1 MPIKGYVINLKC
13 RPDRLYRF
21 NNCVKKYLPDVDI
34 EVVEAI
40 NGNNINLDDSTFT
53 IRVNTENWSRNSS
66 EKMFRGVMG
75 CCLSHLECYK
85 RIYKS
90 NEKYAMIFED
100 DCYFINGKENDS
112 NNIIVNL
119 KLPEKFGI
127 IWFNECLWGDKLKTR
142 SIPTLIQ
149 YNGCK
154 TTESYLISKEFAKI
168 LYHENINNLGAI
180 DHHIG
185 LFRYKYPDYPY
196 YTIDNDIFIQYDRSD
211 SNIR

>member
-13 RPDRLYRF
+13 RPDRLDRF
-21 NNCVKKYLPDVDI
+21 NNCVKKYLPDIDV

-40 NGNNINLDDSTFT
+40 NGNNINLNDPTL
-53 IRVNTENWSRNSS
+53 IRRVNRQNLNLTE
-66 EKMFRGVMG
+66 KLLRGITG

-85 RIYKS
+85 RIYES

-100 DCYFINGKENDS
+100 DCYFINGTENTS
-112 NNIIVNL
+112 NDIIVNL
-119 KLPEKFGI
+119 KLPDKFGI
-127 IWFNECLWGDKLKTR
+127 IWFNECVWSDKLKTN
-142 SIPTLIQ
+142 SNPTLIH
-149 YNGCK
+149 YDGCK

-168 LYHENINNLGAI
+168 LYYENINNLGAI

-185 LFRYKYPDYPY
+185 LLRYKYPDYPY